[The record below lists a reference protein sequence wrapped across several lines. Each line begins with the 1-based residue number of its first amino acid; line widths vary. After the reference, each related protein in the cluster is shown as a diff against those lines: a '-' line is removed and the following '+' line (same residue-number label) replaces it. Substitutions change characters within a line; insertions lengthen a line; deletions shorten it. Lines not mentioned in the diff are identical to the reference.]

1 MTNQA
6 FSIETTRHAA
16 GLAVADGQ
24 GFRFFSAH
32 PLFTSL
38 DGRHFHSVAAVE
50 KAARRRENE
59 IRPAS
64 RRQDSRGQVFRSWGL
79 KSEGTGEGEEVSPV
93 RTIP

>member
-6 FSIETTRHAA
+6 FSIETSRHAA

-32 PLFTSL
+32 PLFASL
-38 DGRHFHSVAAVE
+38 DGKHFHSVEAVE

-59 IRPAS
+59 TRPAG
-64 RRQDSRGQVFRSWGL
+64 RRQDSRGQVFRSWGM
-79 KSEGTGEGEEVSPV
+79 KQDKATEPVSPA
-93 RTIP
+93 RTIA

>member
-6 FSIETTRHAA
+6 FSIETSRYAA
-16 GLAVADGQ
+16 GIAVADGQ

-38 DGRHFHSVAAVE
+38 DGRYFNNVAAVE

-59 IRPAS
+59 TRHRG
-64 RRQDSRGQVFRSWGL
+64 RRQDSRGQVFRSWG
-79 KSEGTGEGEEVSPV
+79 V
-93 RTIP
+93 RADAVA